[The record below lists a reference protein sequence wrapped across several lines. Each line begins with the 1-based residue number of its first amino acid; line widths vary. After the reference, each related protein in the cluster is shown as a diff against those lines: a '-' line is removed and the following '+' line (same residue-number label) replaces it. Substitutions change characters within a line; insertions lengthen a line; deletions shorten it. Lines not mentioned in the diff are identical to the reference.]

1 MNEVL
6 RSRQSNE
13 FFVELAK
20 KLSPYSGQKVNPA
33 VMMKLLNQAC
43 WEAKAPQYNCGQK
56 DSSDAVKGFV
66 VKLRKDLADLSL
78 TPALTIGDGRGKGY
92 SISVNVDAVI
102 KALNN
107 IDVEGYLAELRKPGP
122 KKTKVVKKPVVLTTV
137 KKEDQVDI
145 PIQVPKI
152 ELKHV
157 GKINLEEIPKNTK
170 PVSSAQKTTE
180 EKRAEREIREAKQRG
195 QVAALAPNSEEKRR
209 TRTMS
214 DIRRIYGLVGLTTL
228 WGGEIPL
235 SDLYM
240 RSYYNS
246 FYLYPNLKGQAP
258 EIGRKN
264 LRVLIEKTMD
274 DFLTIN
280 RNEMNHLI
288 VKPKNE
294 TSWSRIKSLYRGRVM
309 TAQFAVRNDI
319 GYTWSEEDFLKPYV
333 KEVIAVNG
341 KPAVITLSWD
351 MTIESLQGLVL
362 NCGDALDGA
371 ELINYRVNQQEIVV
385 DKARR
390 DHVLSWIYEID
401 NFTRENGLIAN
412 AVEVNSK
419 LEIDIVKIL
428 KTSAAATDNYAINN
442 LLFYMMEKI

>member
-1 MNEVL
+1 MEVL

-20 KLSPYSGQKVNPA
+20 KLSPYSGRKVDSA
-33 VMMKLLNQAC
+33 LMMKCMQQA
-43 WEAKAPQYNCGQK
+43 AFQAQAPQYNCGNK
-56 DSSDAVKGFV
+56 DSSDAVNGFV
-66 VKLRKDLADLSL
+66 IKLRKDLSDLSL
-78 TPALTIGDGRGKGY
+78 THALTIGDGRGKGY
-92 SISVNVDAVI
+92 SVSVNVDAVL
-102 KALNN
+102 KALNGIN
-107 IDVEGYLAELRKPGP
+107 AESYLAELRKPGP
-122 KKTKVVKKPVVLTTV
+122 KKSKKQQQQPANNKANLI
-137 KKEDQVDI
+137 EPDNRPADI
-145 PIQVPKI
+145 PVSVPEVKI
-152 ELKHV
+152 TQV
-157 GKINLEEIPKNTK
+157 GKIDLDKVPKGK
-170 PVSSAQKTTE
+170 GEASK
-180 EKRAEREIREAKQRG
+180 EREAQRKAQLQQQRKQPTP
-195 QVAALAPNSEEKRR
+195 QVSTPVQSPVQR
-209 TRTMS
+209 TRTMA

-294 TSWSRIKSLYRGRVM
+294 TSWSRIKSLYQGRVM

>member
-1 MNEVL
+1 MEVV
-6 RSRQSNE
+6 RTRQSNQ
-13 FFVELAK
+13 FFIELAK
-20 KLSPYSGQKVNPA
+20 KLSPYSGRKVEA
-33 VMMKLLNQAC
+33 SIMMKCLQQAAFQASC
-43 WEAKAPQYNCGQK
+43 PQFNCGQK
-56 DSSDAVKGFV
+56 DSSDAVNGFV
-66 VKLRKDLADLSL
+66 NKVRKDLTDLCL
-78 TPALTIGDGRGKGY
+78 THALTIGDGRGKGY
-92 SISVNVDAVI
+92 SVSVNVDAVI
-102 KALNN
+102 KALNG
-107 IDVEGYLAELRKPGP
+107 IDAESYLTELRKPGP
-122 KKTKVVKKPVVLTTV
+122 KKSKQTTKKPTIIKLNGPDTRP
-137 KKEDQVDI
+137 VDI
-145 PIQVPKI
+145 PVSVPEVKI
-152 ELKHV
+152 TPV
-157 GKINLEEIPKNTK
+157 GKIDLDKVPKGK
-170 PVSSAQKTTE
+170 GEASK
-180 EKRAEREIREAKQRG
+180 EREAQRKAQLQQQKKQPTP
-195 QVAALAPNSEEKRR
+195 QASTPVQSSVQR
-209 TRTMS
+209 TRTMA
-214 DIRRIYGLVGLTTL
+214 DIRRIYGLVGLTML

-235 SDLYM
+235 SALYM
-240 RSYYNS
+240 MSYYNS

-371 ELINYRVNQQEIVV
+371 ELINYRVNQQEIIV

-419 LEIDIVKIL
+419 LEIDIVKML